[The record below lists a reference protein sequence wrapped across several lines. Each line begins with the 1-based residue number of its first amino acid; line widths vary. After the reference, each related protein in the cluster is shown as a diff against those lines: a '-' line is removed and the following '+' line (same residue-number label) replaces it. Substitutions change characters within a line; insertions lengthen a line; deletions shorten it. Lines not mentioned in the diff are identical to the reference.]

1 MLNAFKE
8 IKKIVLRISAENWKL
23 YKITKWKFENFIYI
37 YMIFHTLTHSQ
48 NLKSSLRLFNL
59 VLPQFLTPFQPLK
72 LELLQPWLHQ
82 VDFQTLL
89 EFL

>member
-48 NLKSSLRLFNL
+48 N
-59 VLPQFLTPFQPLK
+59 
-72 LELLQPWLHQ
+72 
-82 VDFQTLL
+82 
-89 EFL
+89 